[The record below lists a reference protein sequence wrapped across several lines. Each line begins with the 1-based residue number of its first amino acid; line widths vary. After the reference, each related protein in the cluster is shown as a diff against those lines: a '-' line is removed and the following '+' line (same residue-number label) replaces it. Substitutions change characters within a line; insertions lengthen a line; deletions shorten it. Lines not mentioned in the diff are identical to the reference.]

1 VITFLVTWDVMSG
14 DYSAPP
20 YLQVRSIYNKCDSSN
35 IVDKRLR
42 ETVSHVDLDAVLEL
56 ACLCVSL
63 TPEDRPKINKV
74 VEILEALAQSENS
87 TQSSSSIRTSI
98 DAPSEDST
106 SSPTKED
113 DDLCT
118 KTPKLKINGEY
129 FVFEV

>member
-1 VITFLVTWDVMSG
+1 MTTFWSTLG
-14 DYSAPP
+14 ANSAP

-35 IVDKRLR
+35 LVDKRLR
-42 ETVSHVDLDAVLEL
+42 ETVSHVDLDAMLEL

-74 VEILEALAQSENS
+74 VEILEALAHSENSS
-87 TQSSSSIRTSI
+87 TQSSSSLRSSSI
-98 DAPSEDST
+98 DDAPSEGSISST
-106 SSPTKED
+106 PAKD
-113 DDLCT
+113 DDDSSCT